1 MKAKQMFVFIFKVM
15 IIVTFNLNIMNIWM
29 LKMVRKMSV
38 TVKW

>member
-1 MKAKQMFVFIFKVM
+1 MKAKQMFVFILKVM

-29 LKMVRKMSV
+29 LKMVRKMFV